1 LLTKRYFHGNAREV
15 YHLQVRTRSREGRI
29 FYDSAPER
37 PFPAAAVN
45 AIGLLSP
52 ASVNGAG
59 QEEVECGNSPSE
71 SSTWCLVVAR
81 DGMSAASW
89 TEESHRMN
97 AAMSATSF
105 LVLGIA
111 LVALF
116 QSGRRARDL
125 AACQSE
131 FVSCISHELRTPLAA
146 LRSIAENLHDGVVAP
161 PKIRRYGLLMAM
173 QVERLSEM
181 VEDVLEFTRVYPNRS
196 ATDDHADP
204 VAAIDDALAAYS
216 STLEA
221 KGFEVIRDVPTD
233 LPAVRCSSPSLRRA
247 LQNLIGNAIKYG
259 AGARW
264 MRIAARRTSINEIV
278 VAVEDRGC
286 GVRPDERDQI
296 FEPFFRGRDVRAGRV
311 AGVGLGLSLV
321 KRSVESAGGRIAV
334 TSEPGRGATF
344 EIFLSAS
351 EDHET
356 TDLDR

>member
-1 LLTKRYFHGNAREV
+1 MPPSF
-15 YHLQVRTRSREGRI
+15 YHVQVRTRSREGRI
-29 FYDSAPER
+29 FYDSAPGR
-37 PFPAAAVN
+37 PFPATAAN

-52 ASVNGAG
+52 ASVNSAG
-59 QEEVECGNSPSE
+59 QEEVDCGNSSNE
-71 SSTWCLVVAR
+71 SGAWCLVVAR
-81 DGMSAASW
+81 DGISAASW
-89 TEESHRMN
+89 TDQSHRMN

-146 LRSIAENLHDGVVAP
+146 LRSIAENLHEGVVAP
-161 PKIRRYGLLMAM
+161 PKVRRYGLLMAM

-181 VEDVLEFTRVYPNRS
+181 VEDVLEFTRGQYPNRS
-196 ATDDHADP
+196 ATDGHADP
-204 VAAIDDALAAYS
+204 AAAIADALAAYS

-221 KGFEVIRDVPTD
+221 KGFEVIRDVAPD
-233 LPAVRCSSPSLRRA
+233 LPAVRCSFPSLRRA

-264 MRIAARRTSINEIV
+264 VRIAARRTSINEIAI
-278 VAVEDRGC
+278 AVEDRGC

-296 FEPFFRGRDVRAGRV
+296 FEPFFRGRDVRAGDV

-351 EDHET
+351 EDP
-356 TDLDR
+356 